1 MLEKQVFSKLLSK
14 AFDVPVMVTYW
25 DGKSENYGDGLPKI
39 HIK

>member
-25 DGKSENYGDGLPKI
+25 DGKKTTGTAYQKFTLS
-39 HIK
+39 